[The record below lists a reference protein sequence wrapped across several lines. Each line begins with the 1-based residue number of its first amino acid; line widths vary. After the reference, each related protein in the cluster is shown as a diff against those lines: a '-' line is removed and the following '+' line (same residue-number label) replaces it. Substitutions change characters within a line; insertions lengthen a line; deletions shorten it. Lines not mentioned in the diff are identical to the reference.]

1 MTDFAWP
8 TSSPPVSR
16 PPESTPPP
24 TPPQPASSG
33 KWRVLASFVAG
44 ATIGVGSFGL
54 GMLATENDA
63 PPISTVQNT
72 STVPTTSGGSA
83 GADAGA
89 AATLE
94 PTSAVAL
101 ALGPSVVQIETDLG
115 LGSGVVFDDGLI
127 LTNDHVIDGATQVS
141 VRTSDGRSLVAV
153 VLGSDPRND
162 IAVLQVDAAAG
173 LPVAPLALDSETL
186 VGQTAI
192 AIGSP
197 FQLQQTVTSGIVSAL
212 NRPVPNSAGGFS
224 AMIQTDAP
232 INPGNSGG
240 ALADIDGEVI
250 GINTSIR
257 TDGTGN
263 SSIGIGFAVPIQ
275 EAIDVAQRILN
286 GESLEVGV
294 LGVSNAQNTTDN
306 AVGVVVGEVVA
317 GSAADQAG
325 LQVGDRVLKVNDAP
339 VTNFAEV
346 VGLVQSKFGG
356 DVVTLLVQRGDQT
369 VEITA
374 TLT

>member
-1 MTDFAWP
+1 
-8 TSSPPVSR
+8 
-16 PPESTPPP
+16 
-24 TPPQPASSG
+24 
-33 KWRVLASFVAG
+33 
-44 ATIGVGSFGL
+44 
-54 GMLATENDA
+54 
-63 PPISTVQNT
+63 
-72 STVPTTSGGSA
+72 
-83 GADAGA
+83 
-89 AATLE
+89 
-94 PTSAVAL
+94 
-101 ALGPSVVQIETDLG
+101 
-115 LGSGVVFDDGLI
+115 
-127 LTNDHVIDGATQVS
+127 
-141 VRTSDGRSLVAV
+141 
-153 VLGSDPRND
+153 
-162 IAVLQVDAAAG
+162 
-173 LPVAPLALDSETL
+173 VAPLALDSETL